1 MKTLLLMRHAKSSWK
16 HPENPDHERPLN
28 KRGKKD
34 APLMG
39 NLIKDKELIP
49 QYILSSTACRA
60 VETAE
65 MVVKSSGFNGKVD
78 YLDSFYMAEPNVY
91 LDGLQTLPDEIE
103 RVMIIGH
110 NPGLEGLLQILSGR
124 VESLPTSSIA
134 HIVLPINQWKD
145 LNLDTEGELV
155 ENISPE
161 DLKAKEKEK
170 SKEKAKVKGK
180 EKSKEKE
187 KGKKK

>member
-16 HPENPDHERPLN
+16 HPDNPDHDRPLN

-39 NLIKDKELIP
+39 HLIKDKELVP
-49 QYILSSTACRA
+49 QCILCSTAKRA
-60 VETAE
+60 TETSE
-65 MVVKSSGFNGKVD
+65 IVIKSSGFEGKVD
-78 YLDSFYMAEPNVY
+78 YLDSLYMAEPNVY
-91 LDGLQTLPDEIE
+91 LESLQTLPDEIE
-103 RVMIIGH
+103 RVMVIGH
-110 NPGLEGLLQILSGR
+110 NPGLEGLLQIISGR

-134 HIVLPINQWKD
+134 HIILPVNQWKD

-161 DLKAKEKEK
+161 DLKV
-170 SKEKAKVKGK
+170 KEKAKGKGK
-180 EKSKEKE
+180 EKGKEKEKE